1 MESIV
6 EDLQPL
12 MEEDNSDCEEYFNHA
27 LDDYSSGYDS
37 ADVDVSDVDSDECM
51 MSQNASCPS
60 KHKPMCPDVG
70 HQARARVS
78 SMKTLCESLK
88 LILNMPE
95 MCDVTFLVGTDNT
108 PVHGVR
114 SILATRSTVMYQLI
128 HNHIKK
134 LEGQSSFGV
143 RLTIPVHKYDA
154 EVFRMLIQFI
164 HCGAATITDLTVTGL
179 LCGACQ
185 FELGDLE
192 VACWRYLRARLS
204 SGHEE
209 TILDGSRKYKQHR
222 KYAFIME
229 QIYKLLDQRFH
240 HRKSFRTT
248 KARETDV

>member
-114 SILATRSTVMYQLI
+114 SILATRSTY
-128 HNHIKK
+128 
-134 LEGQSSFGV
+134 SSFGV

-209 TILDGSRKYKQHR
+209 TILDGSR
-222 KYAFIME
+222 
-229 QIYKLLDQRFH
+229 
-240 HRKSFRTT
+240 
-248 KARETDV
+248 

>member
-12 MEEDNSDCEEYFNHA
+12 MEEDNSDCEEHFNHA

-60 KHKPMCPDVG
+60 KHKPMCPNVG
-70 HQARARVS
+70 HQVRARVS

-108 PVHGVR
+108 PVHGP
-114 SILATRSTVMYQLI
+114 
-128 HNHIKK
+128 
-134 LEGQSSFGV
+134 SSFGV
-143 RLTIPVHKYDA
+143 RLTIPVHKYEA

-209 TILDGSRKYKQHR
+209 TILDGSRKE
-222 KYAFIME
+222 ME
-229 QIYKLLDQRFH
+229 LNVP
-240 HRKSFRTT
+240 
-248 KARETDV
+248 ARLPSLTHQSTRDVSAVMFFT